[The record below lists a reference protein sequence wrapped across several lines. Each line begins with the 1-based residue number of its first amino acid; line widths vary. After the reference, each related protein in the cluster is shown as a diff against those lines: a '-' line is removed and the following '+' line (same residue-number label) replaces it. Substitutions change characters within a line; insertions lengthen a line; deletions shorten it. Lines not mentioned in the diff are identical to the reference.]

1 MTVREGDEAV
11 LAAKFAVMRRL
22 LDEREWRLYLGT
34 EARALGHGGIAAV
47 ARASGVSETTVAA
60 GLREA
65 ADEDA
70 LAALEPGRSRR
81 PGAGRPKA
89 EDAQPGLRQA
99 LDGVLEAGRR
109 GDPMAAITWNILSLR
124 DIGQKMAG
132 LGFAVQKDA
141 VARMMRAEGYSLQ
154 GMSRVK
160 EGSQHPDRDAQFGR
174 INDMIA
180 LFRLAGEPVISVD
193 AKKKELIGEYHRP
206 GRTWRRRGQ
215 PARVRDHDFA
225 GEDTVRICPYGVY
238 DIAANTGFV
247 SVGTSHDTGAFAVN
261 AIRLWWRH
269 EGCLRYPDAEYLL
282 VTCDAGGSNGH
293 RCRLWRQQ
301 LAELA
306 AETGLVIVVMHFPPG
321 TQCRC
326 LSAANYRSVS

>member
-65 ADEDA
+65 AAEDA

-99 LDGVLEAGRR
+99 LDGVLEDRPR

-124 DIGQKMAG
+124 DIGQKMAAAG
-132 LGFAVQKDA
+132 VRG
-141 VARMMRAEGYSLQ
+141 AEGR
-154 GMSRVK
+154 GRA
-160 EGSQHPDRDAQFGR
+160 DDAGGGVQP
-174 INDMIA
+174 
-180 LFRLAGEPVISVD
+180 AGQ
-193 AKKKELIGEYHRP
+193 RP
-206 GRTWRRRGQ
+206 GPSRAGSTRTGTPSSGTSTSMVAAYQAAGRPGDQRGHQEEGAGRASITARGRDLAAARAIRR
-215 PARVRDHDFA
+215 RVRDHDFA
-225 GEDTVRICPYGVY
+225 GPDSGQGDPVRGLRPGRQRRVRV
-238 DIAANTGFV
+238 N
-247 SVGTSHDTGAFAVN
+247 VGTDHDTAAFAVES
-261 AIRLWWRH
+261 IRRWWDAAGSGRLPGRAR
-269 EGCLRYPDAEYLL
+269 GC
-282 VTCDAGGSNGH
+282 
-293 RCRLWRQQ
+293 
-301 LAELA
+301 
-306 AETGLVIVVMHFPPG
+306 
-321 TQCRC
+321 
-326 LSAANYRSVS
+326 